1 MLTVPPSSPQKS
13 TEHMKKIPTIILSIT
28 YKGVKFIDA
37 STKVSCRGAGR
48 GPSLSLGSGQLH
60 VITVTTSLLPLVQTY
75 IRPSSSPQSLTCL
88 PACLCGPH
96 LPPLQVPLPP

>member
-1 MLTVPPSSPQKS
+1 MLTVSPSSSQKS

-48 GPSLSLGSGQLH
+48 GSSLSLGSGQLH
-60 VITVTTSLLPLVQTY
+60 VTAVTTSLLPLVQTSAP
-75 IRPSSSPQSLTCL
+75 RSFPQSLACL
-88 PACLCGPH
+88 PA